1 MKKTLKILA
10 IVTALAAVLSVCA
23 FAANFEH
30 CGDALNELGL
40 FKGTQNGYELDR
52 EPTRAEAATMLVRLL
67 GAEEEALVL
76 PYTAP
81 FGDVAD
87 WAKPYVQYLYDKG
100 LTKGTSETTFGYSD
114 KCTAQQYATFLLR
127 ALGYSDGVD
136 FTYDT
141 ALTYGEKIGLC
152 DWANCFGEVFLR
164 DNVVAMS
171 YTALSMPTKSGDVDL
186 LSKLVSS
193 GAVKDAKGYDA
204 FFADMRAYIAAT
216 ESLNTAKKLSA
227 DIIIERGEEKEIAKY
242 AIERNDEDIDKS
254 KMSYVAENKAFSSYY
269 ADGVLY
275 LDMGDDMKVK
285 KASSYMSAVSY
296 IAPAVSYDPISV
308 IRTIEKKT
316 EGNSVIYMTALR
328 HEILTAMTVIGDAQ
342 YTSDMTVEVKVEN
355 GRTVEINTVTEA
367 LLAGAPGRQTIKYD
381 NIKTGDDVKVTLPDN
396 LDEFEA
402 PETKNANEINE

>member
-1 MKKTLKILA
+1 MKKTLKIFAITLA
-10 IVTALAAVLSVCA
+10 ICIALAASA

-30 CGDALNELGL
+30 CADALFDLGL
-40 FKGTQNGYELDR
+40 FRGTQNGYEIDR

-76 PYTAP
+76 SYTAP
-81 FGDVAD
+81 FTDVAD

-100 LTKGTSETTFGYSD
+100 LTKGTSETTFGYAD

-127 ALGYSDGVD
+127 ALGYVDGVD

-204 FFADMRAYIAAT
+204 FFADMRAYTAAT
-216 ESLNTAKKLSA
+216 ETLNTAKKLST
-227 DIIIERGEEKEIAKY
+227 DIIIERGEEKENAKY
-242 AIERNDEDIDKS
+242 AIERNDEDLRKS
-254 KMSYVAENKAFSSYY
+254 VMAYVAPEGQISKYYKDGFIYKVLEGYAVKSEASYFD
-269 ADGVLY
+269 A
-275 LDMGDDMKVK
+275 VK
-285 KASSYMSAVSY
+285 IIGAAVSR
-296 IAPAVSYDPISV
+296 DPISSV
-308 IRTIEKKT
+308 RTLEKKSDGDKIT
-316 EGNSVIYMTALR
+316 YEAIIRRELLNAASVFGT
-328 HEILTAMTVIGDAQ
+328 TVC
-342 YTSDMTVEVKVEN
+342 TSDMTVTARLEEGKVSAI
-355 GRTVEINTVTEA
+355 TVEMEGGVGEA
-367 LLAGAPGRQTIKYD
+367 VATKLFYE
-381 NIKTGDDVKVTLPDN
+381 NIKMGDEAEVVLPEN
-396 LDEFEA
+396 LDEM
-402 PETKNANEINE
+402 TVK

>member
-1 MKKTLKILA
+1 MAITLVLCI
-10 IVTALAAVLSVCA
+10 ALAVSA

-30 CGDALNELGL
+30 CADALFDLGL
-40 FKGTQNGYELDR
+40 FRGTNNGYELDR
-52 EPTRAEAATMLVRLL
+52 EPMRSEAAAMLVRLL
-67 GAEEEALVL
+67 GAEEEALAL

-100 LTKGTSETTFGYSD
+100 LTKGTSETTFGYAD

-127 ALGYSDGVD
+127 ALGYADGVD

-204 FFADMRAYIAAT
+204 FFADMRAYTAAT
-216 ESLNTAKKLSA
+216 ETLNTAKKLST
-227 DIIIERGEEKEIAKY
+227 DIITELREEKEIAKY

-275 LDMGDDMKVK
+275 LDMGDNMKVK
-285 KASSYMSAVSY
+285 RDSSYMSAVSY
-296 IAPAVSYDPISV
+296 IAPAVSLDPVSA

-355 GRTVEINTVTEA
+355 GRTTEINTVTEA
-367 LLAGAPGRQTIKYD
+367 LLAGEPGRQTIKYE
-381 NIKTGDDVKVTLPDN
+381 NIKTGDEAEVILPDD
-396 LDEFEA
+396 LE
-402 PETKNANEINE
+402 KYQKIQINP